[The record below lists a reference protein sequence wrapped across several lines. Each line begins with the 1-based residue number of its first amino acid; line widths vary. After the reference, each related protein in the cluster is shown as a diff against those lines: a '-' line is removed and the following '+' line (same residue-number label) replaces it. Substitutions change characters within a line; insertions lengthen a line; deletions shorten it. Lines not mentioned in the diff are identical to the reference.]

1 MRCLT
6 FMPTKVLAGFLIGLL
21 LILGPAVSPFHA
33 GEARAQVPGLGSSKT
48 TPPKVV
54 VPSDLTQAQVDK
66 LLSRLND
73 TQVRDLLRERLDAV
87 AKKNAEAGKESFFT
101 KLERDF
107 GRLETRVPVMIEGIG
122 RVPEVF
128 ASQMNK
134 LAGDRGA
141 LSLIWLI
148 IQALACFLIGYAV
161 ELAIRPLFR
170 RMRQRIYDTPMD
182 ASRSLRLWR
191 AVQRAFIGILF
202 TAVFGI
208 VSAALFVLF
217 FSHIVPAR
225 MLFSTYFWAI
235 IAIRLTA
242 IFVRFIFSPWAPSL
256 RFEDVSEVAART
268 IYRWVMAI
276 TINMALGF
284 ATARLF
290 WIWGLG
296 EAASSLILLIFAL
309 TGTAIG
315 CWYLWRWRKPVAD
328 TIRASAESNTGV
340 YALLKRQFANVWHI
354 VMLAYFIIVLVFWA
368 FQLVAFGEFSFV
380 GTTALVMIVPMFLLL
395 DRAAKRYFVYRYR
408 DAKVADLE
416 FAAHGPE
423 SDNAGDADGDT
434 IIEES
439 AVDITD
445 PDNPMAAPPRRV
457 LARNR
462 YGVVFHRVIRILL
475 LLAAIM
481 IVLGALGVDL
491 FAGLESSVG
500 TRIAAAVA
508 DTIIAI
514 LLAYILYE
522 IMRAWFDKKMAEEE
536 ADNPQT
542 EQEESG
548 EGGGAAKS
556 RLATLLPIFRGFM
569 LVVLISVTIML
580 VLSNLGV
587 NIGPLLAGA
596 GIIGV
601 AIGFGSQTL
610 VKDVVSGAFFLI
622 DDAFRVGEY
631 IETGD
636 IKGTVEKIS
645 IRSLRLRHH
654 RGLIHTVPYGEIKS
668 VTNYSRDWVIMKL
681 EFRLPYG
688 TDIEKVRKLIK
699 RTGQEM
705 EADPELAKGMLAPLK
720 SQGVT
725 RMEDSALIFRAKFTA
740 KPGEQFVLRRVAYQ
754 RIQEV
759 LMAHGIGFAPAR
771 VKVEIDGGGQSLTE
785 EEKQAAAAGAAAAIP
800 KPA

>member
-1 MRCLT
+1 MHLKSSS
-6 FMPTKVLAGFLIGLL
+6 FLLSLFAGLVLVLAGALAFQ
-21 LILGPAVSPFHA
+21 AQ
-33 GEARAQVPGLGSSKT
+33 AQVPGMGGGEKKEDA
-48 TPPKVV
+48 KVV
-54 VPSDLTQAQVDK
+54 VPKDLTPAQVDK

-73 TQVRDLLRERLDAV
+73 SQVRQLLRERLDAV
-87 AKKNAEAGKESFFT
+87 ARKNEAAKTDDFFT

-107 GRLETRVPVMIEGIG
+107 DRLRERIPVMIAGLAK
-122 RVPEVF
+122 VPEVF
-128 ASQMNK
+128 TSSMAK
-134 LAGDRGA
+134 LAGERGA

-148 IQALACFLIGYAV
+148 IQALGCFLIGYAV

-191 AVQRAFIGILF
+191 ALQRAFIGILF
-202 TAVFGI
+202 TAIFGI
-208 VSAALFVLF
+208 VSAVLFLLF

-235 IAIRLTA
+235 IAVRLVGVV
-242 IFVRFIFSPWAPSL
+242 VRFIFSPWAPSL
-256 RFEDVSEVAART
+256 RFEDVPEEAARK
-268 IYRWVMAI
+268 IYNMMMLITLNMAI
-276 TINMALGF
+276 GF
-284 ATARLF
+284 ATARLL

-296 EAASSLILLIFAL
+296 EAPASLILLIFAL
-309 TGTAIG
+309 TGVIIM
-315 CWYLWRWRKPVAD
+315 CWHVWIWRKPVAD
-328 TIRASAESNTGV
+328 AIRASAESNTGI
-340 YALLKRQFANVWHI
+340 YAVLKRAFANIWH
-354 VMLAYFIIVLVFWA
+354 VLMLAYIIIVLVFWA
-368 FQLVAFGEFSFV
+368 FGLVAFGEFSV
-380 GTTALVMIVPMFLLL
+380 LGTIALVMVVPIYVLL
-395 DRAAKRYFVYRYR
+395 DRASKRYFVYRYR
-408 DAKVADLE
+408 AASDADLE
-416 FAAHGPE
+416 FE
-423 SDNAGDADGDT
+423 AGGGEATAEDDQT
-434 IIEES
+434 IEGT

-445 PDNPMAAPPRRV
+445 PADPMAVPPQQV

-462 YGVVFHRVIRILL
+462 YGVVVHRVIRILL
-475 LLAAIM
+475 LLASAL
-481 IVLGALGVDL
+481 IVMGALGVNL
-491 FAGLESSVG
+491 FASLESSVG

-514 LLAYILYE
+514 LLAYIIYE
-522 IMRAWFDKKMAEEE
+522 VMRAWFDKRMAEEE
-536 ADNPQT
+536 ADSPQQD
-542 EQEESG
+542 QEETG

-569 LVVLISVTIML
+569 LVVLISVTVML
-580 VLSNLGV
+580 ILSNLGV

-636 IKGTVEKIS
+636 VKGTVEKIS

-654 RGLIHTVPYGEIKS
+654 RGLVHTIPYGEIKS

-699 RTGQEM
+699 KTGQAM

-754 RIQEV
+754 RIQDT
-759 LMAHGIGFAPAR
+759 LMQNGIGFAPAR
-771 VKVEIDGGGQSLTE
+771 VKVEIDDGGRELTE
-785 EEKQAAAAGAAAAIP
+785 EEKAQAAGAAAERAVHP